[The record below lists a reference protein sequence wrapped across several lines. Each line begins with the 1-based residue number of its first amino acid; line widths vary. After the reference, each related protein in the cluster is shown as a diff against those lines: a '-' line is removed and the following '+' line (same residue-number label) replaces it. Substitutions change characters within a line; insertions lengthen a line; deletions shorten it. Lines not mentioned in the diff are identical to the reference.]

1 MPAPAP
7 ERKHNARSYAWIVP
21 PVAVLAA
28 VAIGWTAFWYFTSR
42 RSAAAFAEWM
52 SNEAQAGRIWSC
64 AGQKIGGF
72 PFSVEISCAIAVFQ
86 GEVLGSKMTAAL
98 GALRATAPL
107 LRPGNVLVKL
117 EPPLKVR
124 AGSGAVDATVHWDG
138 LYLETDYEAGALE
151 RLSLVG
157 RELRL
162 DGIVGGRD
170 AGQNTAESI
179 SGTFSPS
186 QARQDHAYDARIT
199 LIQGNIPALTGL
211 LDTKAPV
218 MVQLDSTISQVN
230 PAGGGSLSANLE
242 NWRMAN
248 GHADVK
254 AWLESGPVTFEAKG
268 SLNLDPEHRPHGKLD
283 ATLTGFENA
292 LRQMQ
297 IDPALLSAGRA
308 LSGLLGSTSKLKL
321 PVIFSEGIVRIGPLP
336 TPVQISPL
344 Y

>member
-1 MPAPAP
+1 MPAAAQK
-7 ERKHNARSYAWIVP
+7 RKQSARSYAWIVP
-21 PVAVLAA
+21 PVAVLAL
-28 VAIGWTAFWYFTSR
+28 VVTGWSVFWFYMSR
-42 RSAAAFAEWM
+42 QSAAAFTEWM
-52 SNEAQAGRIWSC
+52 SNEAQSGRIWSC
-64 AGQKIGGF
+64 SGQKTGGF
-72 PFSVEISCAIAVFQ
+72 PFSAEISCDSAVFQ
-86 GEVLGSKMTAAL
+86 GEVLGSKMTATF
-98 GALRATAPL
+98 GAVRATAPL
-107 LRPGNVLVKL
+107 LRPGNVLAKI
-117 EPPLKVR
+117 EPPLKLK
-124 AGSGAVDATVHWDG
+124 AGSGALDVNIQWDG
-138 LYLETDYEAGALE
+138 LYVETDFEMGALE

-170 AGQNTAESI
+170 AGVNTAESL

-199 LIQGNIPALTGL
+199 LTQGNIPALTGL

-218 MVQLDSTISQVN
+218 MAQLDSTISQVN
-230 PAGGGSLSANLE
+230 PAGAGSLSANLE
-242 NWRMAN
+242 SWRTAN
-248 GHADVK
+248 GRADVT

-268 SLNLDPEHRPHGKLD
+268 SLNLDPEHRPRGKFD

-292 LRQMQ
+292 LRQLQ

-321 PVIFSEGIVRIGPLP
+321 PVVFSEGLVRIGPLP
-336 TPVQISPL
+336 APVQISPL